1 MTAEKLIKY
10 NTSIRLYIKSDILS
24 VYSYISG
31 GAIVAQTKRIM
42 ISLPNTL
49 LQEVDGIVSKEKIN
63 RSFLIREAMCLY
75 IKEMKKRQIRERLQS
90 GYVEMSKINLSLAN
104 EAVEA
109 ENEAVETIESMVRGA

>member
-1 MTAEKLIKY
+1 M
-10 NTSIRLYIKSDILS
+10 
-24 VYSYISG
+24 
-31 GAIVAQTKRIM
+31 AQTKRIM

-63 RSFLIREAMCLY
+63 RSYLIREAMAMY
-75 IKEMKKRQIRERLQS
+75 IKEMKKRQIRERLQT

-109 ENEAVETIESMVRGA
+109 ENEAVDTIESLVSGA

>member
-1 MTAEKLIKY
+1 M
-10 NTSIRLYIKSDILS
+10 
-24 VYSYISG
+24 
-31 GAIVAQTKRIM
+31 AQSKRIM

-63 RSFLIREAMCLY
+63 RSYLIREAMAMY
-75 IKEMKKRQIRERLQS
+75 IKEMKKRQIRERLQT

-109 ENEAVETIESMVRGA
+109 ENEAVDTIESLVSGA